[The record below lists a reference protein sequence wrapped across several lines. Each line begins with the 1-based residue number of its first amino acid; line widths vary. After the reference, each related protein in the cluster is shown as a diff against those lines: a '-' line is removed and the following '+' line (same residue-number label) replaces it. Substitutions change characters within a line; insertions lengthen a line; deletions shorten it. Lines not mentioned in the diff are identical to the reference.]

1 MVKDGGTKGYL
12 VYSESKEEE
21 KEIKEGSR
29 LNGKKKMNGK
39 KGGDR
44 FRRYTTGTIDM
55 TSRMEKPLLHIR

>member
-29 LNGKKKMNGK
+29 LNGKKKWTEK
-39 KGGDR
+39 KAE
-44 FRRYTTGTIDM
+44 IDL
-55 TSRMEKPLLHIR
+55 EDILLEQLIWLQGWKNHSFI